1 MIIDIPVSI
10 GEVFD
15 KITILSIK
23 SEKIS
28 DKLKLDLIRRELLL
42 LEERSSDAKTNATVS
57 ELITSLRGTNYCL
70 WQIEDKIREKE
81 KEGSFGEEFVAL
93 ARLVY
98 MINDIRADIKNRI
111 NLALQSEISEVKSY
125 APYGGKHEIR
135 KQISELLN
143 ISGITWKLE

>member
-28 DKLKLDLIRRELLL
+28 EKSKLDLVRREFSL
-42 LEERSSDAKTNATVS
+42 LEEKSADAKTNPTVS
-57 ELITSLRGTNYCL
+57 GLVTLLRSTNYCL
-70 WQIEDKIREKE
+70 WQIEDKIREQE
-81 KEGSFGEEFVAL
+81 KEGSFGDEFVAL

-98 MINDIRADIKNRI
+98 MVNDIRADIKNRI
-111 NLALQSEISEVKSY
+111 NSALESEISEVKSY
-125 APYGGKHEIR
+125 APYGEKQDLR
-135 KQISELLN
+135 KQIIELLS
-143 ISGITWKLE
+143 ISDITCNLE

>member
-23 SEKIS
+23 SEKVS
-28 DKLKLDLIRRELLL
+28 EKSKLDLIKKELLL
-42 LEERSSDAKTNATVS
+42 LEASSAHAKTCSTVS
-57 ELITSLRGTNYCL
+57 DLVAALRSTNYCL
-70 WQIEDKIREKE
+70 WQIEDKIREQE
-81 KEGSFGEEFVAL
+81 KKGSFGEEFVAL

-98 MINDIRADIKNRI
+98 MVNDIRADIKNRI
-111 NLALQSEISEVKSY
+111 NLALQSEFSEVKSY
-125 APYGGKHEIR
+125 TPYGEKEEIR
-135 KQISELLN
+135 RQIRELLN